1 MEQFGYSGKTSE
13 QLFRGDLGWSG
24 LEEPFFEGGVGSE
37 LALKQLPGMAWV
49 KAHGLQN
56 NF

>member
-1 MEQFGYSGKTSE
+1 
-13 QLFRGDLGWSG
+13 LGCSG